1 MGIAGSSN
9 LHTWFSQLVG
19 PYAHTYRTYYEQYST
34 AVHAAAPFLTVVQYP
49 HSSAPSTIAMDMMGM
64 KTSIDAKI
72 RRQNVSV
79 YTSRLMEYAAKNHLP
94 QPSFAF
100 QDNGYQGALIQWTA
114 TVGVGGKD
122 IATAIATTKL
132 EAKHLASRDAL
143 LTLRAPT
150 AQIPS
155 LRRSKKLQSR
165 RMVMG

>member
-19 PYAHTYRTYYEQYST
+19 PYAHTYRMYYEQYST
-34 AVHAAAPFLTVVQYP
+34 THTAAPFLKLVQYP
-49 HSSAPSTIAMDMMGM
+49 HSSVPGTIAMDMMGM

-79 YTSRLMEYAAKNHLP
+79 YTSRLMEFAAKNHLP

-150 AQIPS
+150 VPIPS
-155 LRRSKKLQSR
+155 VRRSKKLQIR
-165 RMVMG
+165 RMVIG